1 MAPKTSPRPSKNRS
15 KNTPNK
21 EDEHSQEM
29 TPKMDL
35 KWSPKGAL
43 KLGGIVLFTIPKRSH
58 KTALIFSP
66 FWTPPGPKME
76 PNGSQSD
83 SKTSQSSTSKRSQ
96 KRKHNNIQQTSTTP
110 APGGSKALRRKK
122 SVRASVYTSSLPRV
136 GGLCKTPTSA
146 DFQFFPTA
154 LEILKH
160 FGRRTQGTRQKQFVY
175 LSLIFGRRQTNNK
188 LLKYLRIGKQGQQT

>member
-1 MAPKTSPRPSKNRS
+1 
-15 KNTPNK
+15 
-21 EDEHSQEM
+21 
-29 TPKMDL
+29 MDL

-43 KLGGIVLFTIPKRSH
+43 KLGGIVLLAIPKRSH

-96 KRKHNNIQQTSTTP
+96 KSKHNNIQQTSTTP
-110 APGGSKALRRKK
+110 ASGVSKALRRKQ
-122 SVRASVYTSSLPRV
+122 SVRASVYTSRLCSTKT

-146 DFQFFPTA
+146 NFQNIPTA
-154 LEILKH
+154 LEILRH
-160 FGRRTQGTRQKQFVY
+160 FGRRTQGTRQKHDGTSTRHRQGLAKTRTARKKSGAAVLPPKGGFQLNNCRINSQNMCY
-175 LSLIFGRRQTNNK
+175 HRGLPLRR
-188 LLKYLRIGKQGQQT
+188 R